1 MKIIISNHLD
11 TPIYMQIEEQIRE
24 QILNGDLAE
33 GTTLPSIRK
42 LASETGV
49 SVITTTRAYSD
60 LAEEGFIGTI
70 PGKGTI
76 VLPQDNDRLKERYY
90 LRIEEGLKTAIG
102 AAKKI
107 RLPRAELDQLLTLLW
122 EDEPS

>member
-1 MKIIISNHLD
+1 MKIIISNRLD
-11 TPIYMQIEEQIRE
+11 LPIYAQIEEQIKE

-33 GTTLPSIRK
+33 GTVLPSIRK

-76 VLPQDNDRLKERYY
+76 VLPQDNALLRERQY
-90 LRIEEGLKTAIG
+90 LRIEEGLKDAIETAR
-102 AAKKI
+102 KI
-107 RLPRAELDQLLTLLW
+107 RMDRAGFDELVSLLW
-122 EDEPS
+122 EDEA